1 MKISA
6 AEPLMPSVMRRSDG
20 WQIVHDSAAFSL
32 VIDAS
37 TDDPISQDYLADA
50 RWSAHAKRWLKRLL
64 SLGCWPYPSRVPH
77 IDLLRQLLRPGDRV
91 LDLGAHIGT
100 VSLAAAALGCEVAA
114 VEPDPR
120 NAALLRASAD
130 YNGFDQLQVIEMAV
144 SDHAGMIEFSPRGP
158 FGHIAT
164 AATNLPS
171 IRVRTITVDDLLT
184 ELGWQ
189 HVDFVKMD
197 IEGSEL
203 AALRGMKGLLS
214 RPDAPPILYECNS
227 YTLGFY
233 ASTPT
238 ELKIALEGYGYRRY
252 EVKGRSRV
260 LVRPNDIPKDVV
272 TDYLAV
278 KSLGQ

>member
-1 MKISA
+1 
-6 AEPLMPSVMRRSDG
+6 
-20 WQIVHDSAAFSL
+20 
-32 VIDAS
+32 
-37 TDDPISQDYLADA
+37 
-50 RWSAHAKRWLKRLL
+50 
-64 SLGCWPYPSRVPH
+64 
-77 IDLLRQLLRPGDRV
+77 LLRQLLRPGDRV

-114 VEPDPR
+114 VEPDAR

-144 SDHAGMIEFSPRGP
+144 SDHAGNIEFSPRGP

-214 RPDAPPILYECNS
+214 QPDAPPVHYECNAH
-227 YTLGFY
+227 TLGFY
-233 ASTPT
+233 DSTPT
-238 ELKIALEGYGYRRY
+238 LLKAAFEEYGYRSY
-252 EVKGRSRV
+252 EANGSQRVPVRSG
-260 LVRPNDIPKDVV
+260 DVQSEV
-272 TDYLAV
+272 VMDYLAV
-278 KSLGQ
+278 KSAREMPFTTAACRDSHCRRSR